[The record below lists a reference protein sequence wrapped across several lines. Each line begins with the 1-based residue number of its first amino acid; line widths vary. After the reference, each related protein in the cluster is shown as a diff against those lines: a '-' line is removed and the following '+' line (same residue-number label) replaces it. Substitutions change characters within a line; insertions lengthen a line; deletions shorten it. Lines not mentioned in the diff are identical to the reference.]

1 MQVFGVLNGYEVDA
15 DDRDSTGRGSAT
27 HKHNMS
33 LRKIDF
39 CEYIVVITLS
49 LSLSLNFVT

>member
-49 LSLSLNFVT
+49 LSLNFVT